1 MPSSARNQEFIER
14 SLNIA
19 ASLLALILL
28 APTMLAIAALVKW
41 ASDGPIFSRAPRVG
55 RGGRHFMLLKFRS
68 MHIERTQVTPVG
80 RLLRRYSL
88 DELPQLINV
97 LRGEMSLL
105 GRRRLPAVNPA
116 GDTDGGC
123 GV

>member
-14 SLNIA
+14 GLDIA
-19 ASLLALILL
+19 ASLLALVFL
-28 APTMLAIAALVKW
+28 APTLLAIAAVVKW
-41 ASDGPIFSRAPRVG
+41 ASEGPIFSQAPRVG
-55 RGGRHFMLLKFRS
+55 GGGRHFMLLQFRS
-68 MHIERTQVTPVG
+68 TYTGRTQVTRVG
-80 RLLRRYSL
+80 CLLRRYSL

-116 GDTDGGC
+116 GDTDARC